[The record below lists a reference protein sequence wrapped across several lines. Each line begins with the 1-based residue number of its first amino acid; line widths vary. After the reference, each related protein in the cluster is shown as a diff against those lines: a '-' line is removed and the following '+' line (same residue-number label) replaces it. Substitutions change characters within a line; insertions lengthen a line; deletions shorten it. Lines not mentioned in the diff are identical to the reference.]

1 MFTGLI
7 PTLGQVVT
15 QTDDRIRIATP
26 MTYFPDVAVGDS
38 IAVDGVCLTVT
49 AYDSQGFTAATS
61 PETRQRS
68 TLGQRSWVNLEPALR
83 VGQKLGGHFVT
94 GHVDGVGRLTRT
106 EQVGTGFWEMDFAAP
121 PVVSRYLIPKGSVAV
136 NGVSLTIAQVLAAGF
151 RVAVIPL
158 TYEYTNL
165 HHLRPGDP
173 VNLEAD
179 ILGKYVEKFICPAA
193 VVPEI
198 SQNFLTQHG
207 FMGAGSNLV
216 Q

>member
-7 PTLGQVVT
+7 HTLGQVVT
-15 QTDDRIRIATP
+15 QTQNRLTIAAP
-26 MTYFPDVAVGDS
+26 MSYFPDVAVGDS

-68 TLGQRSWVNLEPALR
+68 TLGQRLWVNLEPALR
-83 VGQKLGGHFVT
+83 VGQKLGGHFVS
-94 GHVDGVGRLTRT
+94 GHVDGVGSLTRS
-106 EQVGTGFWEMDFAAP
+106 ERVGGDFWELDFSAP
-121 PVVSRYLIPKGSVAV
+121 PAVGRYLIPKGSIAV
-136 NGVSLTIAQVLAAGF
+136 NGVSLTIAQVLGNGLQA
-151 RVAVIPL
+151 AVIPL
-158 TYEYTNL
+158 TYEATNL

-179 ILGKYVEKFICPAA
+179 VLGKYVEKFLQPGATNPALS
-193 VVPEI
+193 E
-198 SQNFLTQHG
+198 NFLTQHG
-207 FMGAGSNLV
+207 FMGSGSNLV